1 MVAGGEQRNQ
11 RLSALRRSVSEQ
23 LRVNTKAPPGLATQ
37 DTATASG
44 SGSGGAGGGSWGVPP
59 PAATRGASAAFT
71 AAPGSSERVVA
82 GEVHVTI
89 HPPTASHLLQEETL
103 ARAGLGK
110 ASTKKT
116 VNDWLDDMV
125 GSADGAPI
133 PPPGVRLAQRD
144 SIPKS
149 GSHGLSNVS
158 LVDSVLRTP

>member
-1 MVAGGEQRNQ
+1 LRREQRNQ

-37 DTATASG
+37 DTAAASG
-44 SGSGGAGGGSWGVPP
+44 GGGGGGGGSWGVPP

-71 AAPGSSERVVA
+71 AAPGSSERS

-116 VNDWLDDMV
+116 VNDWLDHMV

-133 PPPGVRLAQRD
+133 PPPE
-144 SIPKS
+144 
-149 GSHGLSNVS
+149 VS
-158 LVDSVLRTP
+158 TLH